1 MAASFHGF
9 FFCPILADNTIS
21 SAPKKDDD
29 ANSEQK
35 EELTFANIVV
45 GEGLLAEP
53 NAEDLA
59 NSTLNLTSKN
69 NDSDSADQ
77 ETAKS
82 MMSYLLPRAIP
93 LLKKA
98 SSNKPQKN
106 DMSDNCKTSQLDD
119 ASGTGIVDH

>member
-1 MAASFHGF
+1 M
-9 FFCPILADNTIS
+9 
-21 SAPKKDDD
+21 
-29 ANSEQK
+29 
-35 EELTFANIVV
+35 VV
-45 GEGLLAEP
+45 GEGFLAEP

-59 NSTLNLTSKN
+59 DSTLNLTSIN
-69 NDSDSADQ
+69 NDFGSADQ

-82 MMSYLLPRAIP
+82 MMSFLLPRAIP

-119 ASGTGIVDH
+119 ASVTGIVDR